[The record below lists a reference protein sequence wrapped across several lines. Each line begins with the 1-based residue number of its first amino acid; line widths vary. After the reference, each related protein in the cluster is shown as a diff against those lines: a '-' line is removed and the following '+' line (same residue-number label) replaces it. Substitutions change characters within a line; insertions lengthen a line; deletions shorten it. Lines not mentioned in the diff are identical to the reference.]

1 MNTIDLKNRQGKTI
15 LLPQETIN
23 QFSRLLRGVLLVKGN
38 PEYESAR
45 KIWNGSIEK
54 KPAIIVRCRGTA
66 DVMTAVDFVRDHDL
80 LFSVRAGGHN
90 VSGSAMTDG
99 GLVIDISQMRSVHVD
114 PIKRI
119 AWVEAGARLGD
130 LDHET
135 VAFGLAAPVGVVSET
150 GVAGLTLHGG
160 TGWLMRKHGLSIDN
174 LQAIEIVTADGK
186 LIRASAKDHPDL
198 FWAVRGGGGNFGVAT
213 GFEFTLHPIGSQVA
227 VAMPIYAI
235 ENAREA
241 MTTCRNYM
249 ADAPDELM
257 VLGVYWSGPPLPEV
271 PERYRGKPV
280 VILLG
285 CYSGSLELAQ
295 EVIAPLRTI
304 AEPIAD
310 LSADM
315 GWKDLQRLL
324 DEDYPDGKY
333 YYWKSIYLD
342 RLDDE
347 CMAVL
352 EEYTSNRP
360 SAESSIDVWFL
371 GGASA
376 RVPQDS
382 TAFYN
387 RRYPFMIGIEANW
400 SEKADSDANISWAR
414 KLHTALQ
421 PFSSGGNYL
430 NFPGYIENREEMLL
444 GAYGENLQRLRS
456 IKAVYDPDNLFPG
469 LLNISPK
476 EKGR

>member
-1 MNTIDLKNRQGKTI
+1 MNALDLKNRQGKTI
-15 LLPQETIN
+15 PLLQESIDE
-23 QFSRLLRGVLLVKGN
+23 FSRQLRGAVVVKGD
-38 PEYESAR
+38 PEYETAR
-45 KIWNGSIEK
+45 KVWNGSIDK
-54 KPAIIVRCRGTA
+54 NPAMIVRCRGTA
-66 DVMTAVDFVRDHDL
+66 DVMTTVDFVRNHDL

-90 VSGSAMTDG
+90 VSGTAVNDG
-99 GLVIDISQMRSVHVD
+99 GLVIDLSEMRSVHVD
-114 PIKRI
+114 PHKRI

-135 VAFGLAAPVGVVSET
+135 VAFGLAAPVGLVSET

-174 LQAIEIVTADGK
+174 LNAMEIVTADGK
-186 LIRASAKDHPDL
+186 LVRASADDHPDL
-198 FWAVRGGGGNFGVAT
+198 FWALRGGGGNFGVVT
-213 GFEFTLHPIGSQVA
+213 GFEFRLHSIGRQVA
-227 VAMPIYAI
+227 IAMPIYAM

-241 MTTCRNYM
+241 MTACRKYM

-257 VLGVYWSGPPLPEV
+257 VLGIYWSGPPLPAV
-271 PERYRGKPV
+271 PEKFHGNPV

-285 CYSGSLELAQ
+285 CYTGAQ
-295 EVIAPLRTI
+295 EHAREVIAPLRTF

-315 GWKDLQRLL
+315 GWKEVQRLL
-324 DEDYPDGKY
+324 DEDYPEGKY

-342 RLDDE
+342 RLDDQ

-352 EEYTSNRP
+352 EEYTRNRP

-376 RVPQDS
+376 RVPQDA

-387 RRYPFMIGIEANW
+387 RRSPFMIGIEANW
-400 SEKADSDANISWAR
+400 SAQTDSEANIAWAR
-414 KLHTALQ
+414 NLHTALQ
-421 PFSSGGNYL
+421 PFSAGGNYL
-430 NFPGYIENREEMLL
+430 NFPGYVENSEEMLL

-456 IKAVYDPDNLFPG
+456 IKAAYDPNNLFPG
-469 LLNISPK
+469 MLNISPI
-476 EKGR
+476 